1 MSLIKCPECGEEVSD
16 KARKCPNCAYSLK
29 KISLNKNKIK
39 KYILFIII
47 ALIILIVG
55 IIGFIKYTENK
66 YVKKAESIVLNIIN
80 SSADCER
87 IANLTTKV
95 WYNTIYKK
103 SDIETNKYTKLY
115 SGSNIFNSDF
125 NTSLNRLFIDKN
137 EDIKDIKQD
146 AESIANEMKQ
156 LTKFPKN
163 EQQMYL
169 YLQEL
174 YNSYQELVEITVNPT
189 GSYSQ
194 YSQEKN
200 TKINNCLNSYKKLK
214 IYLPMGE
221 E

>member
-1 MSLIKCPECGEEVSD
+1 MSLIKCPECGKEVSD

-29 KISLNKNKIK
+29 KISLNKIK

-103 SDIETNKYTKLY
+103 VILKLISILNY
-115 SGSNIFNSDF
+115 IAEVIF
-125 NTSLNRLFIDKN
+125 LILI
-137 EDIKDIKQD
+137 
-146 AESIANEMKQ
+146 
-156 LTKFPKN
+156 LTHH
-163 EQQMYL
+163 
-169 YLQEL
+169 
-174 YNSYQELVEITVNPT
+174 
-189 GSYSQ
+189 
-194 YSQEKN
+194 
-200 TKINNCLNSYKKLK
+200 
-214 IYLPMGE
+214 
-221 E
+221 

>member
-1 MSLIKCPECGEEVSD
+1 MSLIKCPECGKEVSD

-29 KISLNKNKIK
+29 KISLNKIK

-125 NTSLNRLFIDKN
+125 NTSLNKLFIDKN

-174 YNSYQELVEITVNPT
+174 YNSYQELVGVTVNPT